1 MCLYPTIDE
10 FEAPC
15 YHCKNCIH
23 FKLIAPQNPNGCTY
37 RFDHSKMEFA
47 HLWFIHSPEENG
59 PACRDFQP
67 NGLYKAA
74 LPYWHGFDHY
84 IEWRRRQYI
93 EDIGEERY
101 AIRAK
106 NKKPSLIGFE
116 LKQEPNVRYYV
127 RLEDYINGTMWDG
140 NKLKAIEKGYYKQ
153 TRSGFGYKWII
164 EKINGV
170 EIN

>member
-1 MCLYPTIDE
+1 MSMYPIIDE
-10 FEAPC
+10 FECPC
-15 YHCKNCIH
+15 YFCKDCAH
-23 FKLIAPQNPNGCTY
+23 FKFITPQNLHGCTH

-47 HLWFIHSPEENG
+47 HLWFNHFPEENG

-84 IEWRRRQYI
+84 LEWRRRQYI

-106 NKKPSLIGFE
+106 NKKPPLIGFE

-140 NKLKAIEKGYYKQ
+140 NKLKAVEKGYYKR
-153 TRSGFGYKWII
+153 TKSDFDYKWIQ
-164 EKINGV
+164 EKN
-170 EIN
+170 